1 MRTALLSVLLA
12 VSPCAVMGQS
22 EPVPAAAVATG
33 QAGQACIVFG
43 YLSYADAMRQLPEYE
58 AAQNKIRELR
68 DNYRKEMDR
77 SQEEFNIKYEEF
89 LSEQQSLM
97 PSIRRK
103 RQVELEDMLNGNK
116 DFRKEALRLLAQ
128 AEEEA
133 LRPVRQT
140 LNALIATT
148 ARELHLAFVINTD
161 GDACPYIDPD
171 MGIDISQTVVNR
183 LK

>member
-1 MRTALLSVLLA
+1 MLA
-12 VSPCAVMGQS
+12 ASPCMAMGQS
-22 EPVPAAAVATG
+22 DYNYPVAAVAEPAE
-33 QAGQACIVFG
+33 QASLRFG

-58 AAQNKIRELR
+58 AAQNKIAELR
-68 DNYRKEMDR
+68 GKYRKEMDR

-116 DFRKEALRLLAQ
+116 DFRKEALRLLEQ
-128 AEEEA
+128 AEQEA
-133 LRPVRQT
+133 MKPVRDR

-148 ARELHLAFVINTD
+148 ARELGLAFVINTD
-161 GDACPYIDPD
+161 GDTCPYISPE
-171 MGIDISQTVVNR
+171 MGVDISQTVVNR